1 MSLSCLF
8 FLYFSPPPSLLIA
21 HVLVGVWWCVT
32 VIALP

>member
-8 FLYFSPPPSLLIA
+8 FLYFSPPLLIA

>member
-8 FLYFSPPPSLLIA
+8 FLYFSPPPLLIA